1 MQMFMALW
9 VGEAPADVIHGDA
22 PRVDLF
28 RILLTFS
35 LRLSG
40 SARFRLRDKGGGT

>member
-35 LRLSG
+35 LRLLG
-40 SARFRLRDKGGGT
+40 SASFRLRDKGGGT